1 MATQGVTAIQKRRTL
16 WQWLKGYTGQKYM
29 TTALFLAIPVAL
41 LILFTIIPAVNMII
55 FSFQQRDQLGVNVQW
70 VGFDNYKTLFTDMA
84 YLSTLINSLY
94 YFVGSF
100 IQLGLA
106 LFIATLLCS
115 KIKFAGLFK
124 GVIFFPYL
132 MNGVAVALIFQRFFR
147 GDDGGTLN
155 SIIALFGADPVKW
168 LSNGAINNWCLVFAS
183 VWRYIGFDILMFIG
197 AIQSIS
203 PDIYEAADLDGA
215 NAWQKFWHIIFPGI
229 RTIIALQLILAIKGA
244 ASVFEIPYIIT
255 GGKMGTSTFVIK
267 TIETG
272 FQYQKIGLASAMAIV
287 LLFIIIL
294 ITMTDNITTT
304 ENSGQTSFN
313 MDKYR
318 FKETPKG
325 VRILIDVLKYAVLVI
340 ACLIVIVPLVVVL
353 LGSLKSHED
362 FLTSGAFELPKVVE
376 LANFKTAFLQGNVMR
391 GLINT
396 AIILVFSCAGT
407 IITGTMT
414 AFVVQRFTMV
424 FTKLVKNIFL
434 IAALLPNIS
443 MQVTVF
449 QVVHALG
456 LYDTL
461 AAPIILYIGT
471 DIVSIY
477 IFIQFLNNISVSL
490 DESAILDGCSYPRV
504 YLSIILPML
513 RPAIATVLVIKFVS
527 IYNDFYTANLYM
539 PSDGLQ
545 VVSTALYKFIG
556 PYGSQWEII
565 FAGVII
571 CIIPTLIIFLSMQKF
586 IYSNLVSGSVKE

>member
-29 TTALFLAIPVAL
+29 TTVLFLAIPVAL

-100 IQLGLA
+100 IQLGL
-106 LFIATLLCS
+106 
-115 KIKFAGLFK
+115 GLFK
-124 GVIFFPYL
+124 GILFFPYL

-215 NAWQKFWHIIFPGI
+215 NAWQKFRHIIFPGI

-287 LLFIIIL
+287 LLFIIIV
-294 ITMTDNITTT
+294 ITII
-304 ENSGQTSFN
+304 QKIF
-313 MDKYR
+313 
-318 FKETPKG
+318 FKEEK
-325 VRILIDVLKYAVLVI
+325 
-340 ACLIVIVPLVVVL
+340 
-353 LGSLKSHED
+353 
-362 FLTSGAFELPKVVE
+362 
-376 LANFKTAFLQGNVMR
+376 
-391 GLINT
+391 
-396 AIILVFSCAGT
+396 
-407 IITGTMT
+407 
-414 AFVVQRFTMV
+414 
-424 FTKLVKNIFL
+424 
-434 IAALLPNIS
+434 
-443 MQVTVF
+443 
-449 QVVHALG
+449 
-456 LYDTL
+456 
-461 AAPIILYIGT
+461 
-471 DIVSIY
+471 
-477 IFIQFLNNISVSL
+477 
-490 DESAILDGCSYPRV
+490 
-504 YLSIILPML
+504 
-513 RPAIATVLVIKFVS
+513 
-527 IYNDFYTANLYM
+527 
-539 PSDGLQ
+539 
-545 VVSTALYKFIG
+545 
-556 PYGSQWEII
+556 
-565 FAGVII
+565 
-571 CIIPTLIIFLSMQKF
+571 
-586 IYSNLVSGSVKE
+586 

>member
-16 WQWLKGYTGQKYM
+16 GQWLKGYTGQKYM
-29 TTALFLAIPVAL
+29 TTVLFLAIPVAL

-115 KIKFAGLFK
+115 KIKLAGLFK
-124 GVIFFPYL
+124 GV
-132 MNGVAVALIFQRFFR
+132 RFFR

-287 LLFIIIL
+287 LLFIIIV
-294 ITMTDNITTT
+294 ITMI
-304 ENSGQTSFN
+304 QKIF
-313 MDKYR
+313 
-318 FKETPKG
+318 FKEEK
-325 VRILIDVLKYAVLVI
+325 
-340 ACLIVIVPLVVVL
+340 
-353 LGSLKSHED
+353 
-362 FLTSGAFELPKVVE
+362 
-376 LANFKTAFLQGNVMR
+376 
-391 GLINT
+391 
-396 AIILVFSCAGT
+396 
-407 IITGTMT
+407 
-414 AFVVQRFTMV
+414 
-424 FTKLVKNIFL
+424 
-434 IAALLPNIS
+434 
-443 MQVTVF
+443 
-449 QVVHALG
+449 
-456 LYDTL
+456 
-461 AAPIILYIGT
+461 
-471 DIVSIY
+471 
-477 IFIQFLNNISVSL
+477 
-490 DESAILDGCSYPRV
+490 
-504 YLSIILPML
+504 
-513 RPAIATVLVIKFVS
+513 
-527 IYNDFYTANLYM
+527 
-539 PSDGLQ
+539 
-545 VVSTALYKFIG
+545 
-556 PYGSQWEII
+556 
-565 FAGVII
+565 
-571 CIIPTLIIFLSMQKF
+571 
-586 IYSNLVSGSVKE
+586 

>member
-215 NAWQKFWHIIFPGI
+215 NAWQRFWHVTFPSMTPIIFYNMLMSLITNMQVVTPALALTKGGPGKSSYFMSYMLYNYAFKQ
-229 RTIIALQLILAIKGA
+229 RG
-244 ASVFEIPYIIT
+244 
-255 GGKMGTSTFVIK
+255 
-267 TIETG
+267 
-272 FQYQKIGLASAMAIV
+272 KIGLACAIAFV
-287 LLFIIIL
+287 LFLLIGAFTLLLFA
-294 ITMTDNITTT
+294 
-304 ENSGQTSFN
+304 TSKSWIFYEGGD
-313 MDKYR
+313 DK
-318 FKETPKG
+318 
-325 VRILIDVLKYAVLVI
+325 
-340 ACLIVIVPLVVVL
+340 
-353 LGSLKSHED
+353 
-362 FLTSGAFELPKVVE
+362 
-376 LANFKTAFLQGNVMR
+376 
-391 GLINT
+391 
-396 AIILVFSCAGT
+396 
-407 IITGTMT
+407 
-414 AFVVQRFTMV
+414 
-424 FTKLVKNIFL
+424 
-434 IAALLPNIS
+434 
-443 MQVTVF
+443 
-449 QVVHALG
+449 
-456 LYDTL
+456 
-461 AAPIILYIGT
+461 
-471 DIVSIY
+471 
-477 IFIQFLNNISVSL
+477 
-490 DESAILDGCSYPRV
+490 
-504 YLSIILPML
+504 
-513 RPAIATVLVIKFVS
+513 
-527 IYNDFYTANLYM
+527 
-539 PSDGLQ
+539 
-545 VVSTALYKFIG
+545 
-556 PYGSQWEII
+556 
-565 FAGVII
+565 
-571 CIIPTLIIFLSMQKF
+571 
-586 IYSNLVSGSVKE
+586 